1 MALGQAAI
9 LHGMVGGAAK
19 LTIGQVAERTG
30 LSVHALRFYEREG
43 LLAEPVRRGRNG
55 HRLYSQDDV
64 EWLNLCTRFR
74 AAGMPLSTIRRY
86 ADLVRQGPGNE
97 ADRLVL
103 LRRHQDEVACQIRA
117 LTECLDAI
125 TYKVTVYQEHLDRG
139 AADRL
144 WSTPSLSGN
153 GDGQDRDCRPA

>member
-1 MALGQAAI
+1 MAEGEAN
-9 LHGMVGGAAK
+9 
-19 LTIGQVAERTG
+19 LTIGQVAEQTG

-43 LLAEPVRRGRNG
+43 LLAQPVRRGRNG
-55 HRLYSQDDV
+55 HRIYSEDDV

-97 ADRLVL
+97 ADRLAL
-103 LRRHQDEVACQIRA
+103 LRRHQDKVASQIRA

-125 TYKVTVYQEHLDRG
+125 TSKVKVYQAHLERG
-139 AADRL
+139 SADRL
-144 WSTPSLSGN
+144 WSTPSLP
-153 GDGQDRDCRPA
+153 GDGDQGLGCRPA

>member
-1 MALGQAAI
+1 M
-9 LHGMVGGAAK
+9 HGMAEGVAN
-19 LTIGQVAERTG
+19 LTIGQVAEQTG

-55 HRLYSQDDV
+55 HRRYSQDDV

-97 ADRLVL
+97 ADRLAL
-103 LRRHQDEVACQIRA
+103 LRRHQDQVASQIRA

-125 TYKVTVYQEHLDRG
+125 TYKVKVYEDHLGRG
-139 AADRL
+139 SADRL
-144 WSTPSLSGN
+144 WSTPSPPGN
-153 GDGQDRDCRPA
+153 GDQDRSCRPA

>member
-1 MALGQAAI
+1 MAE
-9 LHGMVGGAAK
+9 GAAN
-19 LTIGQVAERTG
+19 LTIGQVAAQTG
-30 LSVHALRFYEREG
+30 LSVYALRFYEREG

-55 HRLYSQDDV
+55 HRVYSQDDV

-97 ADRLVL
+97 ADRLAL
-103 LRRHQDEVACQIRA
+103 LRQHQDEVATQIRA

-125 TYKVTVYQEHLDRG
+125 TDKIKVYEDHLGRG
-139 AADRL
+139 SADRL
-144 WSTPSLSGN
+144 WSTPSPPGN
-153 GDGQDRDCRPA
+153 GDQDRGCRPA

>member
-9 LHGMVGGAAK
+9 LSYMAEGAAD

-30 LSVHALRFYEREG
+30 LSVHALRYYEREG

-55 HRLYSQDDV
+55 HRRYSQDDV

-97 ADRLVL
+97 ADRLAL
-103 LRRHQDEVACQIRA
+103 LRRHQHQVASQIRA
-117 LTECLDAI
+117 LTESLEAI
-125 TYKVTVYQEHLDRG
+125 AYKVRLYQNHLDRG
-139 AADRL
+139 SADRL
-144 WSTPSLSGN
+144 WSPSPPAGN
-153 GDGQDRDCRPA
+153 DQDLGCRPA